1 MKQGIY
7 SKSGGYRLF
16 IEKMQELKK
25 KYLQEPRKGIQVSKV
40 DTLSFNKH
48 CKEPVTPGITYVLI
62 QESALS

>member
-7 SKSGGYRLF
+7 LKPGGYCLF

-62 QESALS
+62 QESALN

>member
-7 SKSGGYRLF
+7 SKSGGYRFF

-40 DTLSFNKH
+40 DILSFNKH
-48 CKEPVTPGITYVLI
+48 YKEPVTPGITYVLI
-62 QESALS
+62 QESALN